1 MTARGTTMQPN
12 NSQTYAMIGQQHRD
26 GLLAHLQELQREHTE
41 IAAYL
46 RDLEHRIAQ
55 QEGACN
61 FANTM
66 IQQAAE
72 AASSAPAATTQ
83 PAEETEPEEAAQ

>member
-1 MTARGTTMQPN
+1 MQPN
-12 NSQTYAMIGQQHRD
+12 NSQTYAMIGQQHLD
-26 GLLAHLQELQREHTE
+26 GLRAHLEELQRERVE

-46 RDLEHRIAQ
+46 RDLERRIAQ

-61 FANTM
+61 FADAM

-72 AASSAPAATTQ
+72 AASVAPATNTQ
-83 PAEETEPEEAAQ
+83 PAEETEPEETEAR

>member
-1 MTARGTTMQPN
+1 MQPN
-12 NSQTYAMIGQQHRD
+12 KSQTYAMIGQQHLD
-26 GLLAHLQELQREHTE
+26 GLIAHLQELQREQTE

-46 RDLEHRIAQ
+46 RDLERRIAQ

-61 FANTM
+61 FAAAM

-72 AASSAPAATTQ
+72 AAGDAPTAAQPAQ
-83 PAEETEPEEAAQ
+83 PAEETEEIEAQ

>member
-1 MTARGTTMQPN
+1 MQPD
-12 NSQTYAMIGQQHRD
+12 NSPQTYAMIGQQHLD
-26 GLLAHLQELQREHTE
+26 GLLAHLQELQRERVE

-46 RDLEHRIAQ
+46 RDLDRRIAQ

-61 FANTM
+61 FANTC

-72 AASSAPAATTQ
+72 AASSAPAANTQ
-83 PAEETEPEEAAQ
+83 PTPTKETEPA

>member
-1 MTARGTTMQPN
+1 MQPN
-12 NSQTYAMIGQQHRD
+12 NSQTYAMIGQQHLD
-26 GLLAHLQELQREHTE
+26 GLRAHLEELQRERVE

-72 AASSAPAATTQ
+72 AASVAPAITE
-83 PAEETEPEEAAQ
+83 PAEEAEPEETEAQ